1 MHIDGNQYSCDQ
13 CGNEFEGVPPAF
25 LPKPPGMRRA
35 DICPECAAGLGTPP
49 SSPYPG
55 ASMEVIEEHAAR
67 HPCGDQ
73 PTEEHWC
80 PCSTTVVIVCTKC
93 GDAVFASV
101 APGSWCEHAAA
112 LTGLPQPGPSE
123 QN

>member
-49 SSPYPG
+49 SSPY
-55 ASMEVIEEHAAR
+55 
-67 HPCGDQ
+67 PCGDQ